1 MAFTDVDATALGVVL
16 EGIFYG
22 IYMVLFIL
30 YLVLLRRNRR
40 VVDGPLALAQ
50 ILLFVLCTLS
60 LCFDIPAAYFFVV
73 PDVDNPD
80 IADSN
85 TDTLDLG
92 STVIF
97 TITDYLAQMILLYR
111 CWIIWDRRWAVV
123 AVPGFLALIT
133 LGGGFVLVGLFNS
146 PLGTT
151 DTGDM
156 SRLYMLTGITTY
168 SISLVVNA
176 LATLLIVS
184 RILSTSRRTHPVLDS
199 NTHQSFRVAIAMLIE
214 SGLLMLAFQLAFV
227 ILFAFQMD
235 AAFCIVS
242 DLITPIYGIT
252 PTLLNIQVAMGSAHG
267 KPTEKTRSPKFA
279 HSGGAATQA
288 TYPNMDAAGDRSWG
302 IDTKPD
308 DDSDGEGAVN
318 DTV

>member
-1 MAFTDVDATALGVVL
+1 
-16 EGIFYG
+16 
-22 IYMVLFIL
+22 
-30 YLVLLRRNRR
+30 
-40 VVDGPLALAQ
+40 
-50 ILLFVLCTLS
+50 
-60 LCFDIPAAYFFVV
+60 
-73 PDVDNPD
+73 
-80 IADSN
+80 
-85 TDTLDLG
+85 
-92 STVIF
+92 
-97 TITDYLAQMILLYR
+97 MILLYR

-133 LGGGFVLVGLFNS
+133 LGGDSCLLAS
-146 PLGTT
+146 SIPPRTT

-252 PTLLNIQVAMGSAHG
+252 PTLLNIQVAMGSAMANQQRRPAPRSSLTQEELPLRPLTQIWMRLETDPG
-267 KPTEKTRSPKFA
+267 VLIPNPMTTQMAKGQPTILFNLYPKIK
-279 HSGGAATQA
+279 
-288 TYPNMDAAGDRSWG
+288 YPAVQC
-302 IDTKPD
+302 
-308 DDSDGEGAVN
+308 DSHLCLCMILDQ
-318 DTV
+318 